1 MRISGQLLYIP
12 LLLISANMC
21 FSQEWV
27 ARYNGVSNYHDYA
40 NAIVVDNVGNVYVTG
55 HSAGFP
61 TYNNDYATVKYDS
74 SGAEQWVVRYDD
86 SRYDYAKAIVLD
98 NMGNVYVSGNCT
110 LANYVTIK
118 YDSMGVQQWVAV
130 YDGPAAGG
138 DVVYA
143 MAIDNSGNIYV
154 TGESEGIDP
163 YGDYA
168 TVKYNSM
175 GVEQWVGRYNGPGNG
190 GDMPFGIAVDDAG
203 NVIVTG
209 YSRGLDGAC
218 DYATV
223 KYDSSGYEQWAARY
237 SGPMNS
243 DAGAVDV
250 AVDSAGNVYI
260 TGSDGAY
267 ATIKYD
273 AQGVEQW
280 VARYLGP
287 DTQAAARAIALDA
300 SCNVYV
306 TGYSF
311 ASTTWSDYT
320 TVKYNSSGAEQW
332 VVRYD
337 GPNSLSDYAHALAID
352 NLSNI
357 CVTGYSEG
365 DYATVKYDSAGIHQ
379 WTARYDGP
387 SSGPDAA
394 YAIAVDVLGNIYVTG
409 NSRGS
414 GTGRDY
420 ATIKYSPT
428 GVEET
433 RTSQV
438 NSSHLT
444 ATIFRGP
451 LYLPEGKECKV
462 FDITGQVVEPNNMQ
476 PGIYFIEVDGVVT
489 QKVVKIR

>member
-1 MRISGQLLYIP
+1 MKISGQLAYIL
-12 LLLISANMC
+12 LLLISTNMW

-27 ARYNGVSNYHDYA
+27 ARYNGISNYHDYA
-40 NAIVVDNVGNVYVTG
+40 TAIVVDNVGNVYVTG

-61 TYNNDYATVKYDS
+61 TYNNDYVTVKYNS
-74 SGAEQWVVRYDD
+74 SGVEQWVVRYDD
-86 SRYDYAKAIVLD
+86 WRYDYAKAIVGD
-98 NMGNVYVSGNCT
+98 NTGNVYVAGNC
-110 LANYVTIK
+110 NSDYVTIK
-118 YDSMGVQQWVAV
+118 YDSAGVQQWVAI
-130 YDGPAAGG
+130 YDGPAGNG
-138 DVVYA
+138 DFVYA
-143 MAIDNSGNIYV
+143 MAIDNSGNIFV

-175 GVEQWVGRYNGPGNG
+175 GVEQWVSRYNGPGNSN
-190 GDMPFGIAVDDAG
+190 DMPFGIAVDEAG
-203 NVIVTG
+203 NVYVTG
-209 YSRGLDGAC
+209 YSRGLDAAY

-223 KYDSSGYEQWAARY
+223 KYDSLGYEQWAARY

-243 DAGAVDV
+243 DAGAIDV
-250 AVDSAGNVYI
+250 AVDSAGNVYV

-306 TGYSF
+306 LGYSF
-311 ASTTWSDYT
+311 ALTTLSDYT
-320 TVKYNSSGAEQW
+320 TVKYDSSGVELW

-337 GPNSLSDYAHALAID
+337 GPNSLSDYAYALAID
-352 NLSNI
+352 NLSNV

-365 DYATVKYDSAGIHQ
+365 DYATVKYDSAGVHQ
-379 WTARYDGP
+379 WTARYNGP

-414 GTGRDY
+414 GTGIDY

-433 RTSQV
+433 RITQLEC
-438 NSSHLT
+438 SHLT
-444 ATIFRGP
+444 VTIFRGP
-451 LYLPEGKECKV
+451 LQLPEGKNCRV
-462 FDITGQVVEPNNMQ
+462 FDITGQVVEPSNMQ
-476 PGIYFIEVDGVVT
+476 PGIYFVEVNGVVT
-489 QKVVKIR
+489 EKVVKVR